1 MNPKVLIA
9 INILTFIIMLVLNSF
24 AGAGAINGNSVGDI
38 GNMYSNI
45 ISPSGYAFSIWG
57 LIYLELILFIGFQF
71 YDMIYNDSKYIKKTG
86 FWFAFTNVANAVWIL
101 VWVNN
106 MIGVAAIVILALL
119 FGLTQLVYK
128 LDLEIWDAPLK
139 VMFFVWWPIVIYF
152 GWVLIASVQNI
163 TIFLS
168 SLQIGFLE
176 NNVGLAIALLGVVTL
191 IYMYLIKTRNLR
203 EASLV
208 AVWAFVAIYFEQQDG
223 YPLIA
228 YSALIYSVILMIVA
242 GIHGAK
248 NFQTSPFMKLKR
260 KEY

>member
-1 MNPKVLIA
+1 
-9 INILTFIIMLVLNSF
+9 
-24 AGAGAINGNSVGDI
+24 
-38 GNMYSNI
+38 MYSNI
-45 ISPSGYAFSIWG
+45 ISPAGYAFSIWG
-57 LIYLELILFIGFQF
+57 LIYLELVLFIGFQF
-71 YDMIYNDSKYIKKTG
+71 YDMINNDSKYIKKTG
-86 FWFAFTNVANAVWIL
+86 LWFAFTNIANAAWIL
-101 VWVNN
+101 IWVNN

-163 TIFLS
+163 TIFVS

-208 AVWAFVAIYFEQQDG
+208 AVWAFVAIYFEQSAE
-223 YPLIA
+223 YPLVA
-228 YSALIYSVILMIVA
+228 YSALIYSAVLLTVA

-248 NFQTSPFMKLKR
+248 NFETSPFMKLKR
-260 KEY
+260 KEF

>member
-1 MNPKVLIA
+1 MNPKILIA

-38 GNMYSNI
+38 SNMYSNI
-45 ISPSGYAFSIWG
+45 ISPAGYAFSIWG

-71 YDMIYNDSKYIKKTG
+71 YDMIHNDSKYIKKTG
-86 FWFAFTNVANAVWIL
+86 LWFAFINIANAAWIL
-101 VWVNN
+101 IWVNN
-106 MIGVAAIVILALL
+106 MIGVAAVVILALL

-163 TIFLS
+163 TIYIS

-176 NNVGLAIALLGVVTL
+176 NNVGLAIALLSVVTF

-208 AVWAFVAIYFEQQDG
+208 AVWAFVAIYFEQQDS
-223 YPLIA
+223 YPLVA
-228 YSALIYSVILMIVA
+228 YSALFYSVVLLVVA
-242 GIHGAK
+242 GIHASK
-248 NFQTSPFMKLKR
+248 NFETSPFMKLKR